1 MAQKVSV
8 PVSMVSDRKLR
19 FSPPALRT
27 KCRHRFSSKHFTD
40 ILKFSSLRRIFSNHI
55 VQHIT
60 QVLHVS
66 LSPSFPLLMK
76 CINIV
81 FQNISQTLSN
91 KNIKPDW
98 QVNFEYKILS
108 KRLFFAQFPKKPW
121 PPAYSWQIILQIFF
135 RNIKITQKNTPKKK
149 HEIFWRI
156 ESEMF
161 QKNITGGI
169 PLFEFMFALFR
180 GKICVGQLW
189 FVGYSL
195 LYFLKLHKS
204 V

>member
-40 ILKFSSLRRIFSNHI
+40 NLKFSSLRRIFSNHI
-55 VQHIT
+55 NTSHENNMESST
-60 QVLHVS
+60 FFS
-66 LSPSFPLLMK
+66 LLIK

-98 QVNFEYKILS
+98 QVNFEYCQKDYFLRNFQINLDHPLIVG
-108 KRLFFAQFPKKPW
+108 KLHCRFFFPKH
-121 PPAYSWQIILQIFF
+121 
-135 RNIKITQKNTPKKK
+135 KNHTKK
-149 HEIFWRI
+149 HKKIRQERSHKIFLEDW
-156 ESEMF
+156 
-161 QKNITGGI
+161 K
-169 PLFEFMFALFR
+169 
-180 GKICVGQLW
+180 
-189 FVGYSL
+189 
-195 LYFLKLHKS
+195 
-204 V
+204 

>member
-1 MAQKVSV
+1 
-8 PVSMVSDRKLR
+8 MVSDRKLR

-40 ILKFSSLRRIFSNHI
+40 ILKLSSLRRIFSNHI
-55 VQHIT
+55 NTSHENNMESST
-60 QVLHVS
+60 FFS
-66 LSPSFPLLMK
+66 LLIK

-98 QVNFEYKILS
+98 QVNIEYCQKVI
-108 KRLFFAQFPKKPW
+108 FAQFPNKI
-121 PPAYSWQIILQIFF
+121 SWQIILQ
-135 RNIKITQKNTPKKK
+135 
-149 HEIFWRI
+149 IFWRI

-189 FVGYSL
+189 FVSPKQIGDCGSL
-195 LYFLKLHKS
+195 IYGCQQGRGGVGGL
-204 V
+204 VED